1 MVWICAY
8 KYIYIYILI
17 LLHGVQ
23 EQINQRADV
32 VGENFGRFILR
43 MR

>member
-1 MVWICAY
+1 MVWTCAY
-8 KYIYIYILI
+8 EYILYII

-32 VGENFGRFILR
+32 VGENFGRFIFR

>member
-1 MVWICAY
+1 MVWTCAY
-8 KYIYIYILI
+8 KYIYIFLI

-32 VGENFGRFILR
+32 VGENFGRFIFR